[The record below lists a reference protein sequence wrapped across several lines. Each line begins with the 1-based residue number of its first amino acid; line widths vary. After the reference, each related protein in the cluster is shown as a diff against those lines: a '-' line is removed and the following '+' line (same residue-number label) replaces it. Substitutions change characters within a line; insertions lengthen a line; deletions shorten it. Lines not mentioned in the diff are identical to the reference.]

1 MPQPRF
7 VRVGSDLG
15 LSAVDEEF
23 GNSDEAGVLAAEED
37 GGAGDVLSITLLQ
50 FTYAAINRARRHLF
64 LMHRGPLPY
73 PHTPSVEKPIHV
85 CRLDNF

>member
-23 GNSDEAGVLAAEED
+23 GASDEAGVVGDEED
-37 GGAGDVLSITLLQ
+37 GAGDVLSITLLQ
-50 FTYAAINRARRHLF
+50 FTYAAIKSARRHLF
-64 LMHRGPLPY
+64 LMHRDPLPQ
-73 PHTPSVEKPIHV
+73 PHAPSLEKPIHV
-85 CRLDNF
+85 CSPDSF